1 MIYNVQWVMY
11 QPMDLNAM
19 YKLWK
24 IYFSNVLLHVRLFE
38 FLKVAKLFVIQIMG
52 FVEDERIFS
61 TLMFIKTRLHI
72 QLCEHLDL
80 VVYMFA
86 QPFHIV
92 YIFPYDNTIT
102 PYINEKVNMG
112 LLA

>member
-1 MIYNVQWVMY
+1 
-11 QPMDLNAM
+11 LKAT
-19 YKLWK
+19 KL
-24 IYFSNVLLHVRLFE
+24 VV
-38 FLKVAKLFVIQIMG
+38 VQIMG

-80 VVYMFA
+80 VVCMFA

-92 YIFPYDNTIT
+92 DIFPYDNTIT
-102 PYINEKVNMG
+102 PCINEKVKRG

>member
-1 MIYNVQWVMY
+1 MY

-19 YKLWK
+19 FKLWK
-24 IYFSNVLLHVRLFE
+24 NFFSNVFLHVQLFE
-38 FLKVAKLFVIQIMG
+38 FLKATKLVVVQTMG

-61 TLMFIKTRLHI
+61 TLTFIKTKLHI

-80 VVYMFA
+80 VVCMFA
-86 QPFHIV
+86 QPFYIV
-92 YIFPYDNTIT
+92 DIFLYDNTIT
-102 PYINEKVNMG
+102 PCTNEKVKRG